1 MSGFGGFTTGNG
13 RDFLEA
19 ALHTYDAVIGYDH
32 RTLTIDPREN
42 AKDLMT
48 RLSVHVTGQPMILD
62 IITHSRGGLTTRSL
76 LEYELP
82 QSNWNGSVDKV
93 VFVAST
99 NGGTRLADPARWI
112 DLIDLTTNLAAAGG
126 TALQSGDQLF
136 FSFSSHGNPGAQRV
150 DDPQDEPEFQ
160 TALDPRGA
168 HGSDAGGLRKAL
180 VTNVLVGTPTKG
192 GERG

>member
-112 DLIDLTTNLAAAGG
+112 DLIDLTTNRSRGRHRPSVG
-126 TALQSGDQLF
+126 RPALLLILQPWQ
-136 FSFSSHGNPGAQRV
+136 
-150 DDPQDEPEFQ
+150 
-160 TALDPRGA
+160 PRC
-168 HGSDAGGLRKAL
+168 
-180 VTNVLVGTPTKG
+180 PTKWTIRRTNRNFRQRSTLEAPTEAMQVG
-192 GERG
+192 FGKLW